1 MNSLLCFQNSTLTA
15 RARVHD
21 FVEGGAGAVD
31 VGVAAAAAAAVVL
44 KRSLLSQ
51 YSPLTQSDLP
61 SSLVS

>member
-31 VGVAAAAAAAVVL
+31 VGVAAAAAAVVL